1 MRSVIVGGTKATI
14 LEAATRL
21 FGSQGYAGTTMRDI
35 AKEVGVLPGSLYS
48 HIDGKESLLFEIVQE
63 GIDRFLTLGDSAQV
77 EDSTPAQQ
85 LHRLITDH
93 VAAVGEDPDRTLVVF
108 HQWRYL
114 TGERLDVAVEKR
126 RRYEVLITEI
136 LEAGFVSGDFDRALN
151 TKVTVKSLL
160 GSLNWTAEWYR
171 PDGPETA
178 AQIGEHLAQVIM
190 FGLRSR

>member
-1 MRSVIVGGTKATI
+1 MRQTAIGGTKATI

-35 AKEVGVLPGSLYS
+35 AKDVGVLPGSLYS
-48 HIDGKESLLFEIVQE
+48 HIDGKESLLFAIVE
-63 GIDRFLTLGDSAQV
+63 DGIDRFLSLGTKADSAT
-77 EDSTPAQQ
+77 ESPTER

-93 VAAVGEDPDRTLVVF
+93 VGVIGADPDRTLVVF

-114 TGERLDVAVEKR
+114 TGQRLEIAIEKR
-126 RRYEVLITEI
+126 RRYEQLITEVV
-136 LEAGFVSGDFDRALN
+136 EAGFASGDFDRALN

-178 AQIGEHLAQVIM
+178 EQIGEHLAESIM
-190 FGLRSR
+190 YGLRNR

>member
-1 MRSVIVGGTKATI
+1 MRQTAIGGTKATI

-35 AKEVGVLPGSLYS
+35 AKDVGVLPGSLYS
-48 HIDGKESLLFEIVQE
+48 HIDGKESLLFAIVE
-63 GIDRFLTLGDSAQV
+63 DGIDRFLSLGTKADSAT
-77 EDSTPAQQ
+77 ESPTER

-93 VAAVGEDPDRTLVVF
+93 VGVIGADPDRTLVVF

-114 TGERLDVAVEKR
+114 TGQRLEIAIEKR
-126 RRYEVLITEI
+126 RRYEQLITEV
-136 LEAGFVSGDFDRALN
+136 LEAGFASGDFDRALN

-178 AQIGEHLAQVIM
+178 EQIGEHLAESIM
-190 FGLRSR
+190 YGLRNR

>member
-1 MRSVIVGGTKATI
+1 MSGVASGGTRATI

-48 HIDGKESLLFEIVQE
+48 HIDGKESLLFEIVE
-63 GIDRFLTLGDSAQV
+63 DGINRFLALGDV
-77 EDSTPAQQ
+77 ENDGETSTQR

-93 VAAVGEDPDRTLVVF
+93 VSVIGQDPDRTLVVF

-114 TGERLDVAVEKR
+114 TGDRLEIAVEKR
-126 RRYEVLITEI
+126 RRYEDLITRI
-136 LEAGFVSGDFDRALN
+136 VEAGLASGEFDGRLS

-171 PDGPETA
+171 PDGPESP
-178 AQIGEHLAQVIM
+178 AQIGEHLSEAIV
-190 FGLRSR
+190 FGLRNR